1 MSLTE
6 PTKTEKIV
14 TAWKGWP
21 MWARAGVP
29 LVIVLVAIGAVL
41 WGADA
46 FGDWRFNRGMR
57 QANANLANAINGL
70 ANIQDQKAAKEKELQ
85 QLNEQEA
92 GQKQVVADAAKDAE
106 HAAAAERDAQIAANQ
121 AASNVNAVNAADFN
135 GTTLANAQR
144 ARCLAFP
151 DVPECK

>member
-1 MSLTE
+1 MDFTPPYKPNTWRAIAVAVGLL
-6 PTKTEKIV
+6 IV
-14 TAWKGWP
+14 IG
-21 MWARAGVP
+21 
-29 LVIVLVAIGAVL
+29 LVLFLSQKCGT
-41 WGADA
+41 WN
-46 FGDWRFNRGMR
+46 FNRGMK

-106 HAAAAERDAQIAANQ
+106 QAAAAERDAQIAANQ

-151 DVPECK
+151 YVPECQ